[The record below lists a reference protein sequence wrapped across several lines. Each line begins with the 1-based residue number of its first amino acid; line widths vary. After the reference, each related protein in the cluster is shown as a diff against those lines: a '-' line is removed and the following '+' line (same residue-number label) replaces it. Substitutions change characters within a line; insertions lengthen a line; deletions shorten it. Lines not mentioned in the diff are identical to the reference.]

1 MVAYPAGP
9 PPNPKKKFKRVDA
22 IYPSGSEKVAKA
34 HAWMFPSK
42 VIQVRGKKGRSRIF
56 REAIESPHA
65 GRPEEDTPPAMTL
78 PTHDLP
84 DAVKHVTNSINST
97 GARALLVGGSVR
109 DRLMGKP
116 SKDFDVE
123 VYGMHPDH
131 LATHLGQIGKVDAVG
146 KSFGVL
152 KLSHGGEDFD
162 VSIPRRD
169 QKTGKGTKGFM
180 ATPDPTMTIGEAGKR
195 RDFTMNSVAMD
206 PVTGHV
212 YDPHGGI
219 ADIKNRTLRAT
230 DHTAFAE
237 DPLRI
242 LRGAQFA
249 ARHQMTVHPDTMKLM
264 QSASHELKD
273 LPKERVHAEWKKLL
287 TKGAHPSLGIDIL
300 HKSGA
305 LAALHPELHGL
316 HDSGALD
323 HTKQAMD
330 RAVAQTKSLK
340 PSSRDAVHHA
350 TLLHHL
356 DPETAANVASL
367 QLGATKDTA
376 AKVKN
381 LVGEHKAALALHHGD
396 RASEGDVRRLAA
408 RLHPASAEELA
419 HVMHASHPSGSSPAG
434 NWLTQKAKE
443 HEVHEGPTKP
453 LLTGKHMMEL
463 GMKPGKEVGA
473 IIKRVLELQMDGHVK
488 TVEDAKEAA
497 RGMIPKTI
505 SASLDGTPSLFERI
519 VGRSLWEA
527 IDFAGD
533 LDRAMKKH
541 GPAHPNTTKALK
553 AAAAN
558 MERLPVEAQK
568 RVRLALAVTVGHEV
582 RSDLGRGTRWQQ
594 TAGVDFDLKRA
605 LIEGLAR
612 YFEDANLAGKTAAM
626 VGGHGQKPTWWP
638 GRNKWNDQK
647 GEFAKSMAHAA
658 DLARRVTRRH
668 GIHTGER
675 LGAGV
680 SGVVHASTGD
690 SVIKYDKG
698 DNEAR
703 LAHAVMK
710 HPVLGRLTSLPR
722 IHNVIDTGV
731 DDQKTGERIHAIHRE
746 NVGNLTSKRPEAW
759 AEFGNDVHHLSMGLR
774 DGSVTSKHIR
784 PGLETLAQKHR
795 ESIHPS
801 ERGHFDQVVG
811 DLHKMGK
818 HGILP
823 CDLHADNWGS
833 RKNGQVVM
841 RDGGCYSLAAAP
853 KQSQGSG
860 SDWAKARS

>member
-1 MVAYPAGP
+1 MSLTRTPLLDQSPVPVGWPTRIGYPPPGITRMVAYPAGP

-195 RDFTMNSVAMD
+195 RDFTINSVAMD

-219 ADIKNRTLRAT
+219 EDIKSRTLRAT

-249 ARHQMTVHPDTMKLM
+249 ARHKMTVHPDTMKLM
-264 QSASHELKD
+264 QNASGELKD

-287 TKGAHPSLGIDIL
+287 TKGDHPSRGLDVL
-300 HKSGA
+300 HQSGA

-330 RAVAQTKSLK
+330 RVVSQTKSLK
-340 PSSRDAVHHA
+340 AASREAVHHA

-356 DPETAANVASL
+356 DADTAGKIASE
-367 QLGATKDTA
+367 QLGATKDVA
-376 AKVKN
+376 AKVKGI
-381 LVGEHKAALALHHGD
+381 VGEHKAAVDLHSKRD
-396 RASEGDVRRLAA
+396 QATEGDIRRLAA
-408 RLHPASAEELA
+408 RVHPGTVEELV
-419 HVMHASHPSGSSPAG
+419 HVLHASHPSGVSPAG
-434 NWLTQKAKE
+434 SWLTQKAKE
-443 HEVHEGPTKP
+443 HGVHDGPMKP
-453 LLTGKHMMEL
+453 LLTGKHLAEL
-463 GMKPGKEVGA
+463 GMKQGKEMGN
-473 IIKRVLELQMDGHVK
+473 IIKRVLELQLDGHVM
-488 TVEDAKEAA
+488 TVEDAKSAA
-497 RGMIPKTI
+497 QRMISGAQMI
-505 SASLDGTPSLFERI
+505 SASLDVVGPSLFERI

-568 RVRLALAVTVGHEV
+568 RVRLALATTVGYEV

-612 YFEDANLAGKTAAM
+612 YLQD
-626 VGGHGQKPTWWP
+626 
-638 GRNKWNDQK
+638 
-647 GEFAKSMAHAA
+647 
-658 DLARRVTRRH
+658 
-668 GIHTGER
+668 
-675 LGAGV
+675 
-680 SGVVHASTGD
+680 
-690 SVIKYDKG
+690 
-698 DNEAR
+698 
-703 LAHAVMK
+703 
-710 HPVLGRLTSLPR
+710 
-722 IHNVIDTGV
+722 
-731 DDQKTGERIHAIHRE
+731 
-746 NVGNLTSKRPEAW
+746 
-759 AEFGNDVHHLSMGLR
+759 
-774 DGSVTSKHIR
+774 
-784 PGLETLAQKHR
+784 
-795 ESIHPS
+795 
-801 ERGHFDQVVG
+801 
-811 DLHKMGK
+811 
-818 HGILP
+818 
-823 CDLHADNWGS
+823 
-833 RKNGQVVM
+833 
-841 RDGGCYSLAAAP
+841 
-853 KQSQGSG
+853 
-860 SDWAKARS
+860 